1 MLNKYFK
8 LHHFGLA
15 LKNFDISKK
24 FYRSLGYKISREY
37 LDHSQ
42 GVKIV
47 LCTSKNK
54 PTIELVSSLRNSSP
68 IKSYLKRFDE
78 VIYHTCY
85 EFNNKEALNIL
96 QKKFNAKCI
105 LSPRPAKIFK
115 NKKISFYY
123 IKNLGLIEL
132 LDNAK

>member
-47 LCTSKNK
+47 FARQKINPQLNLFHHLEIVLNK
-54 PTIELVSSLRNSSP
+54 I
-68 IKSYLKRFDE
+68 IFKRFDE

-96 QKKFNAKCI
+96 QKNLMQSV

-115 NKKISFYY
+115 NKKISFY
-123 IKNLGLIEL
+123 
-132 LDNAK
+132 